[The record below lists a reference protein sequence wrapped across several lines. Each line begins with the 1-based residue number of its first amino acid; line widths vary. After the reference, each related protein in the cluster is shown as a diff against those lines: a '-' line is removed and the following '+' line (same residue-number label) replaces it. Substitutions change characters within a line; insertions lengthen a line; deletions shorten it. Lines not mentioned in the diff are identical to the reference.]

1 MTKVMKEDPGVFY
14 VRFLFLLQENGY
26 KFSLYKYLKTN
37 IPTNVNFIN
46 SQIIIISISASV

>member
-26 KFSLYKYLKTN
+26 KFSLYKYLNTN
-37 IPTNVNFIN
+37 IPTNVNFVN